1 MRMDRSLLLTF
12 CVLSWFVGSAFSRAA
27 DGAVTTPSISELSA
41 NGFRALGNKE
51 LSGASDAADSLI
63 LSYKNDA
70 RATLIAGD
78 LYLRSGKIKA
88 AVTQFERYLEMVPE
102 DKPEL
107 WQYGIALAFANQFD
121 EGRQLFEL
129 HREAN
134 PNDVENAA
142 WHFLC
147 VAKLSG
153 ISEANKLILPA
164 PGDSRVP
171 MSQILSLLND
181 GDEQQVI
188 DAVEQL
194 PPGTRRR
201 EEAEFYGNLY
211 LGLYADAAG
220 NAAKAKQF
228 IGKAAKFVP
237 SNYMSDVARVYLAE
251 LEAKK

>member
-1 MRMDRSLLLTF
+1 LCVFSLF
-12 CVLSWFVGSAFSRAA
+12 DGSASSFAA
-27 DGAVTTPSISELSA
+27 DEVATAPSISELSA
-41 NGFRALGNKE
+41 NGFRALGNRE
-51 LSGASDAADSLI
+51 LSSASDAADSLI
-63 LSYKNDA
+63 LSYKDDV

-78 LYLRSGKIKA
+78 LYLRSGKIKSA
-88 AVTQFERYLEMVPE
+88 ITQFERYLQMVPE

-121 EGRQLFEL
+121 DGRKLFEL

-153 ISEANKLILPA
+153 FNEAKKLVLPA
-164 PGDSRVP
+164 PNDSRVP
-171 MSQILSLLND
+171 MSQILRLLID

-194 PPGTRRR
+194 PDGTRRR

-220 NAAKAKQF
+220 NATQAKQF

-237 SNYMSDVARVYLAE
+237 SNYMSDVSRVYLAE